1 MNVCRYVARGNTTF
15 NAKRAVLLSGATSKI
30 ALIAQQ
36 KARYHVYRNNKS
48 TRKTMKRYRSLLP
61 CCILLWLVAAC
72 QMPLPSGSSEQNN
85 STPEPWDL
93 YTRSLQQTDSK
104 HSTESNISPTA
115 AQEPKQYDA
124 VAEPQV
130 SLEIPDYTAD
140 EDLYSYT
147 GYVSSYNHTTLVPDW
162 VAYLLT
168 DEEANGEVTD
178 KFSFSRDPQVRGR
191 QASRED
197 YRNSGYDKGHMAP
210 RADMKWS
217 RQACY
222 ESYFF
227 TNICPQVH
235 SMNAGCWSKLEQQT
249 RRLAE
254 HYGRVYVVTGP
265 LFDSPTPKTIGEAH
279 VAVPDRFFKALLVP
293 DGEGYHAIAFV
304 MHNDERKQSPRQS
317 AMTVDELENLLGRD
331 LFPHL
336 DDAWEAKAEAT
347 YNWADWNY

>member
-1 MNVCRYVARGNTTF
+1 
-15 NAKRAVLLSGATSKI
+15 
-30 ALIAQQ
+30 
-36 KARYHVYRNNKS
+36 
-48 TRKTMKRYRSLLP
+48 MKRYCSLLL
-61 CCILLWLVAAC
+61 CCAMLWLVAAC
-72 QMPLPSGSSEQNN
+72 QLPLPSGSAEQNN
-85 STPEPWDL
+85 GTPEPWNQ

-104 HSTESNISPTA
+104 PVTDDSPSPTVT
-115 AQEPKQYDA
+115 QEPKQYEA
-124 VAEPQV
+124 KTEPQL

-147 GYVSSYNHTTLVPDW
+147 GYVSSYNHQTLVPNW

-168 DEEANGEVTD
+168 DEETNGDVTD

-249 RRLAE
+249 RRLAG

-265 LFDSPTPKTIGEAH
+265 IFDSSTPKTIGEAR

-293 DGEGYHAIAFV
+293 DGDGYCAIAFV
-304 MHNDERKQSPRQS
+304 MHNDERKQTIRQS
-317 AMTVDELENLLGRD
+317 AMTVDELEKILCRD
-331 LFPHL
+331 LFPHV
-336 DDAWEAKAEAT
+336 DDAWEAKAEAS
-347 YNWADWNY
+347 YNWADWNL

>member
-1 MNVCRYVARGNTTF
+1 
-15 NAKRAVLLSGATSKI
+15 
-30 ALIAQQ
+30 
-36 KARYHVYRNNKS
+36 
-48 TRKTMKRYRSLLP
+48 MKLRFFSLL
-61 CCILLWLVAAC
+61 CCATLSLFAAC
-72 QMPLPSGSSEQNN
+72 QLPMQNGSSAQNN
-85 STPEPWDL
+85 AMPEPWDQ
-93 YTRSLQQTDSK
+93 YTRSLQVTDSTFSSATPAATDSI
-104 HSTESNISPTA
+104 STA
-115 AQEPKQYDA
+115 LHHDA
-124 VAEPQV
+124 VTEPQL
-130 SLEIPDYTAD
+130 SLEIPYYTAD
-140 EDLYSYT
+140 EDIYSYT
-147 GYVSSYNHTTLVPDW
+147 GYVSSYNHQTLVPNW

-168 DEEANGEVTD
+168 DEETSGDVTD

-249 RRLAE
+249 RRLAG

-265 LFDSPTPKTIGEAH
+265 IFDSSTPKTIGEAR

-293 DGEGYHAIAFV
+293 DGDGYCAIAFV
-304 MHNDERKQSPRQS
+304 MHNDERKQTIRQS
-317 AMTVDELENLLGRD
+317 AMTVDELEKILCRD
-331 LFPHL
+331 LFPHV
-336 DDAWEAKAEAT
+336 DDAWEAKAEAS
-347 YNWADWNY
+347 YNWADWNL

>member
-1 MNVCRYVARGNTTF
+1 MKIR
-15 NAKRAVLLSGATSKI
+15 LS
-30 ALIAQQ
+30 
-36 KARYHVYRNNKS
+36 
-48 TRKTMKRYRSLLP
+48 SLL
-61 CCILLWLVAAC
+61 CCATLWLFAAC
-72 QMPLPSGSSEQNN
+72 QLPLPSDLKPQPDSM
-85 STPEPWDL
+85 PEPWDQ
-93 YTRSLQQTDSK
+93 YTRSLQAA
-104 HSTESNISPTA
+104 ENNISTNTA
-115 AQEPKQYDA
+115 ATCDSVNASEQQQQEDDPLLY
-124 VAEPQV
+124 
-130 SLEIPDYTAD
+130 LEIPAYTAD
-140 EDLYSYT
+140 EDLYRYT
-147 GYVSSYNHTTLVPDW
+147 GYVSSYNHQTLVPDW

-168 DEEANGEVTD
+168 DEETNGDVTD

-235 SMNAGCWSKLEQQT
+235 SMNAGAWNKLEQQT
-249 RRLAE
+249 RRLAG

-265 LFDSPTPKTIGEAH
+265 IFDSSTPKTIGEAC

-293 DGEGYHAIAFV
+293 DGDGYHAIAFV

-317 AMTVDELENLLGRD
+317 AMTVDELEQLLGRD

-336 DDAWEAKAEAT
+336 DDAWEAKAEAS
-347 YNWADWNY
+347 YNWADWNL